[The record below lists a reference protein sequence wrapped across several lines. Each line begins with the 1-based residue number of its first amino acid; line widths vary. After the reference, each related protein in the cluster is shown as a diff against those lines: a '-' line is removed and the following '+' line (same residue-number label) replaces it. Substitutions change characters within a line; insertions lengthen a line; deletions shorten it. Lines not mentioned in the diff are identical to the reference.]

1 VPISHSINFYNKLLT
16 DANEKDKALY
26 VSEADAAT
34 MLKTQTFPTQ
44 NPAKTIENRAILYQ
58 KTSKKITL
66 TIFEGTHEILKNAA
80 LDLIPNTHKH
90 K

>member
-16 DANEKDKALY
+16 DAREKDKSLY
-26 VSEADAAT
+26 VSAEDATT
-34 MLKTQTFPTQ
+34 MLKTQAFPTQ

-66 TIFEGTHEILKNAA
+66 TIFEGTHEILKNTAVEM
-80 LDLIPNTHKH
+80 LK
-90 K
+90 